1 MASLKNSLC
10 ISAYNNCYYQIHA
23 HWKLFHLNRIMSEKL
38 TFWFQKH
45 FDLLDDDDDIIN
57 GSVNVENIEPPVSDI
72 EDLVSDE
79 EDEPLDKAR

>member
-1 MASLKNSLC
+1 
-10 ISAYNNCYYQIHA
+10 
-23 HWKLFHLNRIMSEKL
+23 MSEKP
-38 TFWFQKH
+38 TFLFQKH

-79 EDEPLDKAR
+79 EDEPLDKARYIQGSYGSSNVLDLKNLFKYPSMYLNRWECY